1 MNGILRIGEAI
12 NIDCDDAGVCC
23 GFTVADGSGRSAFF
37 VTPGLL
43 SRHGRNR
50 GVI

>member
-23 GFTVADGSGRSAFF
+23 GFTVVDGSGRSAFF
-37 VTPGLL
+37 GIP
-43 SRHGRNR
+43 RHGGNR
-50 GVI
+50 GVIE

>member
-37 VTPGLL
+37 DIP
-43 SRHGRNR
+43 RHGGNR
-50 GVI
+50 GVIE